1 MLTIKSNSEIRER
14 IRKSKVNFIKELQ
27 DVIGG
32 KKLSFRD
39 AKYAVDILAMGRD
52 MELSVDVGFGV
63 LDLLREHGIQFF
75 LT

>member
-14 IRKSKVNFIKELQ
+14 IRKSKVNFIKELM

-32 KKLSFRD
+32 KNLSFRD
-39 AKYAVDILAMGRD
+39 AKYAVDMLAMGRD

-63 LDLLREHGIQFF
+63 LNSLQEHGIEFF